1 MLTDWRALY
10 LAVHIFFHISHRH
23 FKWNH
28 VLSEREEG
36 RQHRVVKETLLA
48 SDNTW
53 GWTCMWN
60 DFSLRS
66 YREGLTKPLLTVCK
80 LVGKVFKTRR
90 LTWAK
95 GPPCQIKNTT
105 KQLKVGGIRVWGF
118 LLTRGLETPL
128 TLREAKMP
136 GCYGGINKAPRV
148 ANTVSRT
155 CLKESCF
162 SSPLLIRLLSCLPQ
176 PAARSQITH
185 RASDQRPGCWSVR
198 TDRVCTYWGHPAGQN
213 SSLAGVS

>member
-1 MLTDWRALY
+1 M
-10 LAVHIFFHISHRH
+10 
-23 FKWNH
+23 
-28 VLSEREEG
+28 
-36 RQHRVVKETLLA
+36 
-48 SDNTW
+48 
-53 GWTCMWN
+53 
-60 DFSLRS
+60 
-66 YREGLTKPLLTVCK
+66 
-80 LVGKVFKTRR
+80 GKVFKTRR

-128 TLREAKMP
+128 TLKEAKMP
-136 GCYGGINKAPRV
+136 GYYRGINKAPCV

-162 SSPLLIRLLSCLPQ
+162 SSPLLIRSLPCLPQ

-185 RASDQRPGCWSVR
+185 RASDLVVGLSIQTGSVPTEDTLPAKQLPCRCELVLGTSGPTGDYSAPRPVLVPGCCCR
-198 TDRVCTYWGHPAGQN
+198 EYWRYFSWGAFHQMGNFLEIVDQFTC
-213 SSLAGVS
+213 SSGDF